1 MSPEP
6 VPPADPAPEPAPE
19 PVALDLGDF
28 DAVGVAA
35 DVVDVVRRHAIESGG
50 DVAATVSAPEGWHR
64 VVVTGRR
71 SGHTVLSVR
80 YSPLSRSRWHNVS
93 TALAVRDWDV
103 DDDHEGA
110 TFRAPPGTEASAVA
124 FELLAVVS
132 VGGAP
137 TDVRHVTAVDAEG
150 RPVALVAGA

>member
-1 MSPEP
+1 MGGVLRGLQE
-6 VPPADPAPEPAPE
+6 PPA
-19 PVALDLGDF
+19 G
-28 DAVGVAA
+28 
-35 DVVDVVRRHAIESGG
+35 
-50 DVAATVSAPEGWHR
+50 EGWD
-64 VVVTGRR
+64 
-71 SGHTVLSVR
+71 L
-80 YSPLSRSRWHNVS
+80 
-93 TALAVRDWDV
+93 